1 MKGEVRKSIR
11 YSIIDGVCW
20 ANMVGFVDPYI
31 VPFALKLGAN
41 NFFIGILRSIPPL
54 LSSFSQI
61 FSEYLVWR
69 VKRCREVI
77 YYFVLI
83 QAISVLIASFTSIIP
98 SDYKFISRYI
108 FLLSIILYNYAGS
121 TATAPW
127 FTLMGE
133 YIPSNK
139 RGVFFGKRTQIVGV
153 FYFISSFLAGYILK
167 KNPDSNITFFI
178 LFLIAS
184 FFRFCSAYYI
194 NKMYEP
200 STYFHIPS
208 KPSLEDYFDFR
219 IDKKIKK
226 VYKSIFILLFSVYIA
241 APYFSVYV
249 LKELKFDYIRYMFL
263 VSFGQVLTWFSARW
277 WGKLND
283 RYGSLKI
290 LGFGM
295 IFIPFI
301 SLFWMLTKNFY
312 ILFLVEIFSGIMWGA
327 FGIVYNTFV
336 YEYVKPSERTRYT
349 SYLIFFMSVAQFL
362 GSIIGGIIYDKV
374 KLEGVSTFL
383 IILGISTIGRF
394 IAFFYFKKIYKKYF
408 NLDNSEKFLV

>member
-1 MKGEVRKSIR
+1 
-11 YSIIDGVCW
+11 
-20 ANMVGFVDPYI
+20 
-31 VPFALKLGAN
+31 
-41 NFFIGILRSIPPL
+41 
-54 LSSFSQI
+54 
-61 FSEYLVWR
+61 
-69 VKRCREVI
+69 
-77 YYFVLI
+77 
-83 QAISVLIASFTSIIP
+83 
-98 SDYKFISRYI
+98 
-108 FLLSIILYNYAGS
+108 
-121 TATAPW
+121 
-127 FTLMGE
+127 
-133 YIPSNK
+133 
-139 RGVFFGKRTQIVGV
+139 
-153 FYFISSFLAGYILK
+153 
-167 KNPDSNITFFI
+167 
-178 LFLIAS
+178 
-184 FFRFCSAYYI
+184 
-194 NKMYEP
+194 
-200 STYFHIPS
+200 
-208 KPSLEDYFDFR
+208 
-219 IDKKIKK
+219 
-226 VYKSIFILLFSVYIA
+226 
-241 APYFSVYV
+241 
-249 LKELKFDYIRYMFL
+249 MFL

-394 IAFFYFKKIYKKYF
+394 IAFFYFKKVYKKYF
-408 NLDNSEKFLV
+408 SLVLGQNSMSLK